1 MRGTKR
7 NARAVPAVFLAAA
20 LALLTAGCAGTG
32 DDARPSGTTAS
43 AGPTPGVTSAP
54 GRVAVRFADVDLAV
68 TDAEAHLGRSGGT
81 LSMTVRNNG
90 SVPEHLGMVATS
102 AGGRGELVGAEGTEG
117 TGALTTAGVLLQPGT
132 TVTFGGAD
140 GPRVELPRAVRVTG
154 GQRTL
159 PVTLQFGLAGL
170 VHLDARVASG

>member
-1 MRGTKR
+1 MRGTTR
-7 NARAVPAVFLAAA
+7 NARAVPALSLAAA

-43 AGPTPGVTSAP
+43 AGQTPGVVSAP
-54 GRVAVRFADVDLAV
+54 GRVAVHVTGTDLAV
-68 TDAEAHLGRSGGT
+68 TDAVAHLGPSGGT

-90 SVPEHLGMVATS
+90 TVPEHLGMVGTS

-117 TGALTTAGVLLQPGT
+117 SGALTTAGILLRPGT
-132 TVTFGGAD
+132 TVAFGGGD
-140 GPRVELPRAVRVTG
+140 GPSVKLPRAARNAG

-159 PVTLQFGLAGL
+159 PVTLQFGVAGL
-170 VHLDARVASG
+170 VHLDARVSDG